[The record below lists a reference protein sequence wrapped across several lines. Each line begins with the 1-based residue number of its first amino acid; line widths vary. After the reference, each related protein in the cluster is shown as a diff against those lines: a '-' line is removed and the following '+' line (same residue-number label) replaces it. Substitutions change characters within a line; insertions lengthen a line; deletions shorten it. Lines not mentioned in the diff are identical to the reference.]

1 MAKRKARWGE
11 GSVYR
16 PNPRSSVYWWKL
28 SLGGVPLCGST
39 QVRTYREALQF
50 LKQKK
55 REHLQGKL
63 SHNIEKVTISDVVEA
78 YLRNAELN
86 EKPSYQDLEGAWR
99 LHLQKEFGHLKA
111 AQLTT
116 DDIERYQHKRKA
128 SGAKPA
134 TINRAVQ
141 VLRAAY
147 YLGAAATP
155 PKVLHVPN
163 FPMLEEKNTR
173 KGFVEVPEYLDFV
186 EQCSK
191 VGAWMLGA
199 FETGYTWGWRR
210 EEVTQLRVG
219 QLDMFNRCARL
230 NPNETKNDDGR
241 VAYMTEALYQALV
254 PLVVGKSK
262 QDFVFTREDGS
273 HIVDF
278 RKTWWEVCVAVDPV
292 ANRMFCRV
300 CMTPTTQSSRC
311 VNPDCD
317 SNNVG
322 YRGRLYHDLRRTAV
336 RNMVRNGIPK
346 KVAML
351 ISGHKSAN
359 VFKRYHIVVETDLEE
374 AAQRMGAG
382 LKKEVARVR
391 GGKQRSENSSN
402 SAKNSLPEALPSK
415 VPPVH

>member
-1 MAKRKARWGE
+1 MTRRKARWGE

-28 SLGGVPLCGST
+28 SVGCVPLRGST
-39 QVRTYREALQF
+39 GKRTYQEALQF
-50 LKQKK
+50 LKEKK
-55 REHLQGKL
+55 REHLQGTL
-63 SHNIEKVTISDVVEA
+63 SHDTEKVTISDVVEA
-78 YLRNAELN
+78 YLRNAKLN
-86 EKPSYQDLEGAWR
+86 DKPSYQDLEGAWR

-111 AQLTT
+111 AQLST
-116 DDIERYQHKRKA
+116 DHIERYQQKRRA
-128 SGAKPA
+128 AGAKPA

-147 YLGAAATP
+147 YLGADATP
-155 PKVLHVPN
+155 PKVLRVPK

-173 KGFVEVPEYLDFV
+173 KGFVDVPEYLAFV

-210 EEVTQLRVG
+210 EEVAQLRVG

-230 NPNETKNDDGR
+230 NANETKNDDGR

-262 QDFVFTREDGS
+262 HEFVFTREDGS
-273 HIVDF
+273 HMVDF

-300 CMTPTTQSSRC
+300 CKAPTINASKC
-311 VNPDCD
+311 ANPDCGSD
-317 SNNVG
+317 NVG

-336 RNMVRNGIPK
+336 RNMVRNGIPE

-359 VFKRYHIVVETDLEE
+359 VFRRYHIVVETDLEQ
-374 AAQRMGAG
+374 AAMRMGAG

-391 GGKQRSENSSN
+391 GGGEGSENRSN
-402 SAKNSLPEALPSK
+402 SGKNSLPEALPSEGL
-415 VPPVH
+415 PVH